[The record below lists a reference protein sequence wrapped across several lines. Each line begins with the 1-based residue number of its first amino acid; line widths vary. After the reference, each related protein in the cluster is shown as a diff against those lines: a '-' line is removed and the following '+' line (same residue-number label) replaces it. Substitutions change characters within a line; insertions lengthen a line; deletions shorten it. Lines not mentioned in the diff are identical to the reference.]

1 MNILIVS
8 VNKCK
13 LKNLSFFCCHRDYY
27 DDILILKSPRL
38 LKAVISDPH
47 LSISVDDI
55 VTSNNVKVP
64 SSVKF
69 DKKSKSSVNTDQKDL
84 SKSKKSKSK
93 LSKTKHRNDSE
104 DVNKI
109 VSSEEDLFSNNLMNR
124 PGLKSRKFLLKS
136 KKNKIKNQDLV
147 TPVNIYNLNLD
158 SSKGN
163 NILNQLS
170 KDIVIDKILSVK
182 DLAICIHVPAAEII
196 TYLFLNKGIAATI
209 NQILDFEICEDI
221 VKYYGFNLLKSN
233 NNKISVSEYQLSNK
247 FSTESINRSPVVS
260 ILGHVDHGKTTLLDS
275 ILKTNLVDKE
285 PGGITQSI
293 AAYEITYLYENKE
306 FNLTFLDTPGHES
319 FKTMRL
325 RGAKITDIVL
335 LIVAMDDGLKQQT
348 IESINYIKEM
358 SLSCI
363 IVITKSDKVLNNLD
377 KIKDDL
383 AKHDLICE
391 DWGGDFPIVEV
402 SAIKGHNIDTLLS
415 KICFLAKSKNLYAN
429 LQDLASGTVIDSL
442 LHPKQG
448 LMTTM
453 IIQNGTLTVGDIIVS
468 DSLLGR
474 VKNIISSYG
483 VRVQSSDPSSVVRIL
498 CFSSI
503 PKAGSPF
510 YCFNNEK
517 EAKKYIAKSSNFVNS
532 DLLFQSLNTRI
543 SFNDQIPRKQLK
555 LIIKSDTQGSLE
567 AIIELFSTISQ
578 LKVQLNFID
587 ASFGNITNND
597 IDLSITSQAPIIAF
611 NVNLLPQIS
620 NLIKKHQISFK
631 MFNVI
636 YDLLDYV
643 KKLMLDILEP
653 EYANILIGNAI
664 VQTVFKTNKGSVA
677 GCIISSGKV
686 IINSYINV
694 YRHNVIV
701 HKGYI
706 TSLKY
711 TKNDVIEVVS
721 PSECGLMSDFQDWQ
735 KSDLIEVYEMI
746 LKDKV
751 L

>member
-8 VNKCK
+8 VNKYKCK
-13 LKNLSFFCCHRDYY
+13 KLSFFCFHRDYY

-38 LKAVISDPH
+38 LKTVISNPH

-55 VTSNNVKVP
+55 ITSNDVKVP
-64 SSVKF
+64 SLVKF
-69 DKKSKSSVNTDQKDL
+69 DKKSKSSINTDQKDL
-84 SKSKKSKSK
+84 IKSKKSKSK
-93 LSKTKHRNDSE
+93 LSKNKNRNDSQ
-104 DVNKI
+104 DVNQI
-109 VSSEEDLFSNNLMNR
+109 VSSEEDLFGNDLMSR
-124 PGLKSRKFLLKS
+124 SGLKSRKSLVKS
-136 KKNKIKNQDLV
+136 KKNKIKNQNLDI
-147 TPVNIYNLNLD
+147 PVNIYNLNLD
-158 SSKGN
+158 ISKDDN
-163 NILNQLS
+163 SIDQIS

-182 DLAICIHVPAAEII
+182 DLAICINVPVAEII
-196 TYLFLNKGIAATI
+196 TYLFLDKGIAATI
-209 NQILDFEICEDI
+209 NQILDFEICADI

-233 NNKISVSEYQLSNK
+233 NNKIDVLEHQSSNK
-247 FSTESINRSPVVS
+247 LSSESIERSPVIS

-293 AAYEITYLYENKE
+293 AAYEVIYLHENKE

-319 FKTMRL
+319 FKSIRL

-383 AKHDLICE
+383 AKHNLICQ
-391 DWGGDFPIVEV
+391 DWGGDVPLVEV
-402 SAIKGHNIDTLLS
+402 SAIKGNNIDILLS

-429 LQDLASGTVIDSL
+429 LQDLASGTVIDTI
-442 LHPKQG
+442 LHKKQG
-448 LMTTM
+448 LITTM
-453 IIQNGTLTVGDIIVS
+453 IIQNGTLRVGDIVVS
-468 DSLLGR
+468 DNLLGR
-474 VKNIISSYG
+474 VKSIINSSE
-483 VRVQSSDPSSVVRIL
+483 VRVQSSYPSSVVRIL

-503 PKAGSPF
+503 PKAGSYF
-510 YCFNNEK
+510 YCFNSEK
-517 EAKKYIAKSSNFVNS
+517 EAKKYIIKSS
-532 DLLFQSLNTRI
+532 DLLTSDLSFQSLNTRI
-543 SFNDQIPRKQLK
+543 SFYDQIPRKQLK

-578 LKVQLNFID
+578 LKVQINVID
-587 ASFGNITNND
+587 ASFGNVTNND
-597 IDLSITSQAPIIAF
+597 IDLSIASQAPIIAF

-620 NLIKKHQISFK
+620 NLIKKHQINFK
-631 MFNVI
+631 MFNII
-636 YDLLDYV
+636 YDLLEYV
-643 KKLMLDILEP
+643 QKLMLDILEP

-664 VQTVFKTNKGSVA
+664 VQTIFKNNKGSVA
-677 GCIISSGKV
+677 GCIVSSGKV
-686 IINSYINV
+686 IMNSYINV
-694 YRHNVIV
+694 HRNNIIV

-711 TKNDVIEVVS
+711 TKNDVTEVVS

-735 KSDLIEVYEMI
+735 KSDLIEVYEMV
-746 LKDKV
+746 LKEKV